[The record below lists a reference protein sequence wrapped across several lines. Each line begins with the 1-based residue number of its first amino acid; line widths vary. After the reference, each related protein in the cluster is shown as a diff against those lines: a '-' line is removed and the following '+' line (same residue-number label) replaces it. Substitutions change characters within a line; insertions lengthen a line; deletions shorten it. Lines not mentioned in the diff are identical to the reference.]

1 MVMTLEAEQKRTANE
16 EQKNELELYI
26 EEKIKML
33 KRDFRIRLSDA
44 EAAHIH
50 SLKTEI
56 AVDNFCH
63 TLFMK
68 RL

>member
-1 MVMTLEAEQKRTANE
+1 MDIIVVKNE
-16 EQKNELELYI
+16 EKEDEFTLYVK
-26 EEKIKML
+26 EKIKML
-33 KRDFRIRLSDA
+33 KRDFRIRLTDA
-44 EAAHIH
+44 EVAHIH

-63 TLFMK
+63 ALFMK